1 MLPLISEWSPFFSPP
16 RFLCWILAL
25 AVVSYASMARHE
37 RESSLSPRECE
48 SGEMCVMGMGE
59 RVDEMG

>member
-16 RFLCWILAL
+16 RILCWISAL
-25 AVVSYASMARHE
+25 ADEARHE
-37 RESSLSPRECE
+37 RESSLSSRVCE